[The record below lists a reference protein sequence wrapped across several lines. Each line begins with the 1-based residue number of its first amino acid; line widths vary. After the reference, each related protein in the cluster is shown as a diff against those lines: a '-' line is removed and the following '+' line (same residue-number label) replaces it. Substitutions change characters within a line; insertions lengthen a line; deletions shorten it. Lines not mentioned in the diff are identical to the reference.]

1 MFHNSQE
8 RETRNTVLSIVWHT
22 FPGIKRSFQKFLFFF
37 SSSTSLHHY
46 FLVFFVFIFHCFLFL
61 SFPLFF
67 LLWGER
73 KRGGER
79 KVNFV
84 LWDKLQICFNLFRS
98 ADITN
103 RQFKFL
109 GIDNYCNI
117 DSKIGRN
124 DMIKKLIL
132 DMNLDSLNIVEV
144 WILILKNVEEKM
156 LNLLQ

>member
-46 FLVFFVFIFHCFLFL
+46 FLVFFVFIVSLL
-61 SFPLFF
+61 SSVFSSLRREKE
-67 LLWGER
+67 GE
-73 KRGGER
+73 GER

-144 WILILKNVEEKM
+144 
-156 LNLLQ
+156 